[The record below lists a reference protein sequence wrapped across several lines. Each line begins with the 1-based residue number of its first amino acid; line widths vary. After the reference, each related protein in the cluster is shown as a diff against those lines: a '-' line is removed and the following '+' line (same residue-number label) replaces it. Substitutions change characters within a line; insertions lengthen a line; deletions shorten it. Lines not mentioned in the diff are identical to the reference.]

1 VSEVEVF
8 LFSKIISVFLK
19 PSMIRLRIGSIIIGI
34 VTGCFLLLSFFS
46 SLPDGK
52 LRIIFCDVGQGD
64 GIYVRFPDGRDM
76 VVDGGPGKKI
86 LGCLGRH
93 MPFWDRTIDVAILT
107 HPEADHLN
115 GLLAVLSRF
124 RVPYLVRSDIENT
137 TDGFTNLMQL
147 MKEKKVAEKLVTAGA
162 KIDVGGTE
170 LAVLWPTAG
179 QIALMNPSNNVAMQQ
194 CNNASQIPCPS
205 VLGVTTSSNLNDG
218 SVVVYLSYGSFDALL
233 PGDADSH
240 VDSALIKE
248 IPNDPDGLEVLKV
261 PHHGSKTGMTDD
273 FLDWIAPNNKSKTI
287 CLDNNTT
294 MKQPARNASHI
305 EAGGFNNLHCPLA
318 VISVGQN
325 SYGHPAPE
333 IIEKLEK
340 IGFQVMRTDKEG
352 DIEVVSDG
360 REWTV
365 SQSKK

>member
-1 VSEVEVF
+1 
-8 LFSKIISVFLK
+8 
-19 PSMIRLRIGSIIIGI
+19 MIRLRIGSIIIGI
-34 VTGCFLLLSFFS
+34 ITGCFLLLSFFS

-76 VVDGGPGKKI
+76 IVDGGPGKKI

-93 MPFWDRTIDVAILT
+93 MPFWDRTIDVVILT
-107 HPEADHLN
+107 HPEADHVN

-137 TDGFTNLMQL
+137 TDGFTSLIQL
-147 MKEKKVAEKLVTAGA
+147 MKEKKVAEKLVMAGA
-162 KIDVGGTE
+162 KIDVGGAALT
-170 LAVLWPTAG
+170 VLWPTAT
-179 QIALMNPSNNVAMQQ
+179 QIALMKPVNNVTMQQ
-194 CNNASQIPCPS
+194 CNNASQTPCPS

-233 PGDADSH
+233 LGDADSH
-240 VDSALIKE
+240 VDKGLTSE

-261 PHHGSKTGMTDD
+261 PHHGSRTGMTDA
-273 FLDWIAPNNKSKTI
+273 FLSVLKTRALNSRPGLGGYSSPSK
-287 CLDNNTT
+287 
-294 MKQPARNASHI
+294 
-305 EAGGFNNLHCPLA
+305 PLA

-325 SYGHPAPE
+325 SYGHPSPE

-340 IGFQVMRTDKEG
+340 IGFHVLRTDKEG

-360 REWTV
+360 KEWTV
-365 SQSKK
+365 SSSKK